1 MGFDEPKPFV
11 YATRDFREH
20 IRGISILQLVRLI
33 NGLAD
38 FASEG
43 GQRFANGFD
52 VRVTVGNVE
61 VILFQARAFRG
72 QPRSALRNATELN
85 NAFRDQINISF
96 HSLVNFVEQFMQ
108 TDEVG
113 AFDIQ
118 CACFICI

>member
-43 GQRFANGFD
+43 GQCFGNGFD

-61 VILFQARAFRG
+61 GILFQARALRR
-72 QPRSALRNATELN
+72 PARSALRNAAELN
-85 NAFRDQINISF
+85 NAFR
-96 HSLVNFVEQFMQ
+96 V
-108 TDEVG
+108 
-113 AFDIQ
+113 Q